1 MRIILQRLSE
11 IRAEQLKTRGQEQRI
26 SEVGDMYRFL
36 DRGLTGLHL
45 TETGFD
51 GPESKLEEVMTSSDF
66 TYALGEFV
74 QRLALPAYN
83 TKRFNFEP
91 LVYQDTAPNY
101 QYVTR
106 YQQRSSLED
115 LEYVMEKGEPMAGHV
130 VDAVRRQLKVEVWEK
145 QFDFSMR
152 AIVDDDIGYFNNMA
166 GDMGQSAR
174 RTLERFVSRLYNNAT
189 SIARLVG
196 LGANYSTTGRLTS
209 TRVSTAQLAFA
220 ARTDTT
226 GSPIN
231 VTPRYLVVP
240 TGLLHTARQIL
251 NSELVPEL
259 ATNGINVV
267 RGSFEIIE
275 DPHIAFTAPNIP
287 WWMMSDP
294 RGGENVRGLVLIR
307 RQGMPAPMVIR
318 KKSDQETF
326 SSFAGTGAPVSPL
339 FGDFATGN
347 IVLKVYDEWGT
358 YVDSVEG
365 NWFNTMGGYYSS
377 GTVA

>member
-1 MRIILQRLSE
+1 MRIILKALAE
-11 IRAEQLKTRGQEQRI
+11 IRAEQLKTTGKEARL
-26 SEVGDMYRFL
+26 SEVADKYAFL
-36 DRGLTGLHL
+36 DRGLSGLRL
-45 TETGFD
+45 DGAGYDGETR
-51 GPESKLEEVMTSSDF
+51 LEEVMTSADF

-74 QRLALPAYN
+74 QSLMIPAYQ
-83 TKRFNFEP
+83 TKRFAFEP
-91 LVYQDTAPNY
+91 LVYQDTAPNF

-106 YQQRSSLED
+106 YQNRSGLED
-115 LEYVMEKGEPMAGHV
+115 LELVLEKGEPMAGHV
-130 VDAVRRQLKVEVWEK
+130 SDATAQQLKVEVWQK

-152 AIVDDDIGYFNNMA
+152 AIVDDDLGYFNEMA
-166 GDMGQSAR
+166 SLMGSSAR
-174 RTLERFVSRLYNNAT
+174 RTLERFVSRMYNNAT
-189 SIARLVG
+189 SIARLVA

-220 ARTDTT
+220 ARTDAD
-226 GSPIN
+226 GNPIN
-231 VTPRYLVVP
+231 VSPRYLVVP

-287 WWMMSDP
+287 WWMMSSP
-294 RGGENVRGLVLIR
+294 TGGENVRGLVLIR

-318 KKSDQETF
+318 KKGDQETF
-326 SSFAGTGAPVSPL
+326 ASFAGTGAPLSPL
-339 FGDFATGN
+339 MGDFATGN

-358 YVDSVEG
+358 YVDSVNG
-365 NWFNTMGGYYSS
+365 NLWNPLGLYYSS

>member
-1 MRIILQRLSE
+1 
-11 IRAEQLKTRGQEQRI
+11 
-26 SEVGDMYRFL
+26 
-36 DRGLTGLHL
+36 
-45 TETGFD
+45 
-51 GPESKLEEVMTSSDF
+51 
-66 TYALGEFV
+66 
-74 QRLALPAYN
+74 
-83 TKRFNFEP
+83 
-91 LVYQDTAPNY
+91 
-101 QYVTR
+101 
-106 YQQRSSLED
+106 
-115 LEYVMEKGEPMAGHV
+115 MEKGEPMAGHV

-347 IVLKVYDEWGT
+347 IVLKVMDEWGT
-358 YVDSVEG
+358 YVDGTEG
-365 NWFNTMGGYYSS
+365 NLFDFRGIYYSS